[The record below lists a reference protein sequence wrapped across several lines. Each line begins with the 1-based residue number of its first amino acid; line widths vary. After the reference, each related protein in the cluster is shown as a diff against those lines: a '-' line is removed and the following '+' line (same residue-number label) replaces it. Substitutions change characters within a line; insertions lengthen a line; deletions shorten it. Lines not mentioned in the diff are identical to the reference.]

1 MKPAP
6 TKRPTGRPPKFPEP
20 SRPIT
25 VTQPA
30 RTQGQIASVDRDRAR
45 AIVKVTDAVVRRD
58 LPANRLVEVVEIEP
72 GIGVIIVAPSRRL
85 RDIPWLKLVEV
96 APARYLLVVPTGT
109 PVDSLEVAL
118 LDALDDAAE
127 SETAERVLLTELQAV
142 IRRLR
147 RGRKVSKA
155 EILIVDT
162 AAPRRKSRR

>member
-1 MKPAP
+1 
-6 TKRPTGRPPKFPEP
+6 
-20 SRPIT
+20 
-25 VTQPA
+25 
-30 RTQGQIASVDRDRAR
+30 
-45 AIVKVTDAVVRRD
+45 
-58 LPANRLVEVVEIEP
+58 
-72 GIGVIIVAPSRRL
+72 
-85 RDIPWLKLVEV
+85 
-96 APARYLLVVPTGT
+96 
-109 PVDSLEVAL
+109 VDSLEVAL